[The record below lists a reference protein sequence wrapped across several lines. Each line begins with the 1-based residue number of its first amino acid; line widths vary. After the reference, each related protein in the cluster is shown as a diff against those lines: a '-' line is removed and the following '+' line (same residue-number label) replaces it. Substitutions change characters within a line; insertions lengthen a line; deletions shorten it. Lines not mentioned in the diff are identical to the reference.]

1 MMEGRAAPMAL
12 IAAGALAACSTMN
25 DVRAGSGWSRAPDLA
40 VYGAMEMYGGIAR
53 EQSILC
59 GGFRTEVVRERWRSD
74 FAARADAVETAL
86 IARHGV
92 EAVERAGLY
101 PARRVA
107 CPNIPDMSWRVQY
120 ARLLRLLE
128 TRLGLNG

>member
-1 MMEGRAAPMAL
+1 MRMGRAAPLAL
-12 IAAGALAACSTMN
+12 IAAGALGGCSTM
-25 DVRAGSGWSRAPDLA
+25 DDAHAGSGWSRAPDLA

-59 GGFRTEVVRERWRSD
+59 QGFRTEVVRERWRDD
-74 FAARADAVETAL
+74 FGARADAVQAAL
-86 IARHGV
+86 VARHGA

-101 PARRVA
+101 PTRRVA

-128 TRLGLNG
+128 TRLGLTG

>member
-1 MMEGRAAPMAL
+1 MMPGRAAPL
-12 IAAGALAACSTMN
+12 VPIAAFALAGCSTM
-25 DVRAGSGWSRAPDLA
+25 DDAHAGNGWTRAPDLS

-59 GGFRTEVVRERWRSD
+59 QGFRTEVVRDRWQSD
-74 FAARADAVETAL
+74 FGARADAVQAAL
-86 IARHGV
+86 VTRHGA

-120 ARLLRLLE
+120 ARMLRLLE
-128 TRLGLNG
+128 TRLGLAG

>member
-1 MMEGRAAPMAL
+1 MKPGVASQIL
-12 IAAGALAACSTMN
+12 TIAIALAGCSTI
-25 DVRAGSGWSRAPDLA
+25 DRPHAGSGWSRAPDLS

-59 GGFRTEVVRERWRSD
+59 QGFRQEVVRDRWRDD
-74 FAARADAVETAL
+74 FGARADAVEAAL
-86 IARHGV
+86 VARHGA

-101 PARRVA
+101 PTRRVN
-107 CPNIPDMSWRVQY
+107 CPTVPDLSWRYHY

-128 TRLGLNG
+128 TRLGLAG

>member
-1 MMEGRAAPMAL
+1 MMPGRAAPRAL
-12 IAAGALAACSTMN
+12 IAAALLAGCSTTN
-25 DVRAGSGWSRAPDLA
+25 DVHAGNGWTRAPDLS

-59 GGFRTEVVRERWRSD
+59 GGFSTEVVRDRWRND
-74 FAARADAVETAL
+74 FGARADAVQAAL
-86 IARHGV
+86 VARHGA

-101 PARRVA
+101 PTRRVA
-107 CPNIPDMSWRVQY
+107 CPNIPDASWRVQY

-128 TRLGLNG
+128 TRLGLTG

>member
-1 MMEGRAAPMAL
+1 MKTGRAALLAL
-12 IAAGALAACSTMN
+12 TATALAGCSTI
-25 DVRAGSGWSRAPDLA
+25 DRPHAGSGWSRAPDLS

-59 GGFRTEVVRERWRSD
+59 QGFRQEVVRDRWRDD
-74 FAARADAVETAL
+74 FGARADAVEAAL
-86 IARHGV
+86 VARHGT

-101 PARRVA
+101 PTRRVA
-107 CPNIPDMSWRVQY
+107 CPNIPDMSWRYHY

-128 TRLGLNG
+128 TRLGLAG

>member
-1 MMEGRAAPMAL
+1 MIPGRAAPLAP
-12 IAAGALAACSTMN
+12 IAAALLAGCSTMDN
-25 DVRAGSGWSRAPDLA
+25 VHAGNGWTRAPDLS

-59 GGFRTEVVRERWRSD
+59 QGFRIEVVRDRWRDD
-74 FAARADAVETAL
+74 FGARADAVQAAL
-86 IARHGV
+86 VARHGA

-101 PARRVA
+101 PTRRVA

-128 TRLGLNG
+128 TRLGLTG

>member
-12 IAAGALAACSTMN
+12 IAAGALAACSTM
-25 DVRAGSGWSRAPDLA
+25 DDAHAGSGWSRAPDLS

-59 GGFRTEVVRERWRSD
+59 QGFRTEVVRTRWRDD
-74 FAARADAVETAL
+74 FGARADAVESAL
-86 IARHGV
+86 VARHGA
-92 EAVERAGLY
+92 EAVQRAALY
-101 PARRVA
+101 PSRRVA
-107 CPNIPDMSWRVQY
+107 CPNIPDMTWRVQY

-128 TRLGLNG
+128 TRMGIAG